1 MRRRNFLTSGHHDG
15 EDDPIVGQFHVGRHK
30 NGRPVAASS
39 WRVTTR
45 VQPIVAALVAH
56 YAGASVVGEA
66 SGGSAVEVLTGC
78 DRVPVVLTG
87 QRAVSFRMVLQGA
100 GEIFHSCD
108 GYRLLDPMQRSG
120 DPCGCP
126 STLEERRT
134 AAATGHGPVPEIQ
147 VRFRL
152 AELPS
157 IGMFV
162 LNSSSWAFAEALPQL
177 RHALGTVSGP
187 VQCVL
192 GYDMVE
198 FTTRSGVDVSYRRPV
213 VELAGITFGSGGGV
227 ELVA

>member
-1 MRRRNFLTSGHHDG
+1 MSIGHQ
-15 EDDPIVGQFHVGRHK
+15 DDDEPIVGQFHVGRHK

-45 VQPIVAALVAH
+45 EQPVVAALIAH
-56 YAGASVVGEA
+56 YANASVAREA
-66 SGGSAVEVLTGC
+66 NGGSAVEVLTGC
-78 DRVPVVLTG
+78 DRVPVVLNG
-87 QRAVSFRMVLQGA
+87 QRAVTFRMVLQGA

-108 GYRLLDPMQRSG
+108 GYRLLDPMRRSG

-126 STLEERRT
+126 STLEERR
-134 AAATGHGPVPEIQ
+134 AAAAAGRGPVPETQ

-157 IGMFV
+157 IGMFG

-177 RHALGTVSGP
+177 RHALGRASGP
-187 VQCVL
+187 VQCAL

-198 FTTRSGVDVSYRRPV
+198 FTTRSGVDVSYRRPL
-213 VELAGITFGSGGGV
+213 VELAGITFGAGGGV
-227 ELVA
+227 ELAA